1 MGANFCKEDDS
12 DRKANEIDLS
22 KKSDLL
28 VTKKKKETK
37 PEEPP
42 PKKDLQVIPFD
53 LQMESKDNPVWEND
67 VLNSVKIVE
76 TQGKEF
82 NEFATSRVNSQGKQ
96 KVVLGALGTLVE
108 DQEQG
113 EYTITQKNLFM
124 SERLQIKRGTAGFYT
139 VNGIENVKLDGDL
152 TVLCNVD
159 FEDIFP
165 LDLVSE
171 IEKLDYSEKIYKE
184 IRGKLFD
191 KNFLFR

>member
-22 KKSDLL
+22 NKTEIL
-28 VTKKKKETK
+28 VNKKKPEPKE
-37 PEEPP
+37 EMVIQ
-42 PKKDLQVIPFD
+42 KKELEVIAFD
-53 LQMESKDNPVWEND
+53 LRMENKNNPVWDENI
-67 VLNSVKIVE
+67 LNSVRIVE

-82 NEFATSRVNSQGKQ
+82 KEFATSRVNSEGKQ

-108 DQEQG
+108 NKEQG

-124 SERLQIKRGTAGFYT
+124 SERLQIKKANTGFYS
-139 VNGIENVKLDGDL
+139 VNGIHHVKLDGDL

-165 LDLVSE
+165 MDLISE
-171 IEKLDYSEKIYKE
+171 IEKLDYSNKIYTK
-184 IRGKLFD
+184 IREKLFN